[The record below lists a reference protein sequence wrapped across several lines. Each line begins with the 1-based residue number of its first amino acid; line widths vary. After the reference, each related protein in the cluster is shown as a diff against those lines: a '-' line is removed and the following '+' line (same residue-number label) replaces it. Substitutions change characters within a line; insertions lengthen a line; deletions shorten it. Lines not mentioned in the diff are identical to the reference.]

1 MILDHR
7 YPESMWGLVH
17 FPACLYQPHTLAPNR
32 GGDGTLGFASTLQ
45 RTMYLPFVIPEDWK
59 EGTTIYPYVVWWPHD
74 NTAGDVVWQIDHE
87 IADVGATLPGG
98 WTTVKTTAT
107 VSLNTMRTVYRTSLG
122 SISMTG
128 LHINA
133 VILLNV
139 SRMGADVADTYAG
152 AYVWVAEVQMAYQR
166 NTVGSRSLTAK

>member
-17 FPACLYQPHTLAPNR
+17 FPACQYDLHNLYPSR
-32 GGDGTLGFASTLQ
+32 GNDGTLGFATHLQ
-45 RTMYLPFVIPEDWK
+45 RVMYLPFALPEDWK
-59 EGTTIYPYVVWWPHD
+59 EGTTIYPYVVWWPGD

-87 IADVGATLPGG
+87 TADVGAALPGV

-107 VSLNTMRTVYRTSLG
+107 VSLNTMQTVYRTSLG
-122 SISMTG
+122 SIAMTG

-139 SRMGADVADTYAG
+139 SRMGADVADTYTG
-152 AYVWVAEVQMAYQR
+152 YVWVVEVQVAYQR